1 LLTRLTWGETM
12 DRRALVGAFA
22 VSLCLPALPALSQAS
37 AWPNKPVTIIVPFAA
52 GGNTDVIA
60 RIFAESL
67 GKKLGQNFIV
77 ENRAGAGGVTG
88 LNGAAKA
95 APDGYTIAV
104 STSGGIAI
112 NPVLIKDKMPYEAAK
127 DFTYL
132 YGMAAMP
139 NLIIV
144 NPSVP
149 AKNMNELIAW
159 LKANPG
165 TPYATSGV
173 GSTQHFCGELLAL
186 RAGVKMTAV
195 PYRSSSQFLQDLI
208 GGQINLACDNYATGW
223 EQVQGGKV
231 RAIAITSKTPYALA
245 PSIDTVAAT
254 LPDFEL
260 LTGFGWVGPAGI
272 PADIAKKIS
281 DELIAVGKL
290 PDVRAALARFGT
302 LQTELDGPA
311 YAAAM
316 AKERADYGQLIE
328 RAGIKAP

>member
-1 LLTRLTWGETM
+1 M
-12 DRRALVGAFA
+12 NRRQMIAALIASTGSAIA
-22 VSLCLPALPALSQAS
+22 AGNAPALAQG
-37 AWPNKPVTIIVPFAA
+37 AWPSKPVTVVVPFAA
-52 GGNTDVIA
+52 GGNTDVMA
-60 RIFAESL
+60 RIFADHL
-67 GKKLGQNFIV
+67 GKRLGQNFII

-88 LNGAAKA
+88 LNAAAKA

-112 NPVLIKDKMPYEAAK
+112 NPVLVKDKMPYDASK

-139 NLIIV
+139 NLIV
-144 NPSVP
+144 VHPSVP
-149 AKNMNELIAW
+149 ANNMAELTAW

-173 GSTQHFCGELLAL
+173 GSTQHFCGELLSL
-186 RAGVKMTAV
+186 RIGAPMTAV
-195 PYRSSSQFLQDLI
+195 PYRSSSQFLQDI
-208 GGQINLACDNYATGW
+208 VGGQIKLACDNYATAW

-231 RAIAITSKTPYALA
+231 RAIAMTSRTPYALA
-245 PSIDTVAAT
+245 KDVETVAST

-272 PADIAKKIS
+272 PPDVAKRIS

-290 PDVRAALARFGT
+290 PEVRAAMEKFGV

-316 AKERADYGQLIE
+316 AKDRAGYAELVE
-328 RAGIKAP
+328 KAGIKAP